1 MATVGLRERANPLVG
16 RHDELGTLLRLT
28 LEDDVRVI
36 FLHGIPGIGKSA
48 LLRTFLSGRPT
59 AEAQT

>member
-1 MATVGLRERANPLVG
+1 M
-16 RHDELGTLLRLT
+16 RLT

-48 LLRTFLSGRPT
+48 LLRAFLSDTRDAGANVIALDCRTVEPT
-59 AEAQT
+59 ERGLHDA